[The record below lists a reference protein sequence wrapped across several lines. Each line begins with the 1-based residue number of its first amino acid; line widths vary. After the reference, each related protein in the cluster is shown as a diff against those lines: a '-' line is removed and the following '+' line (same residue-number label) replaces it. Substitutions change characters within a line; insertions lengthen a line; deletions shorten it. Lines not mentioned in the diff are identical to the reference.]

1 VPITGARTMSSYALE
16 NQRARRRL
24 LRHCVLLG
32 RALKRRVPA
41 RRRLEAAVGCEQAR
55 LLVEALTDDHGRVRR
70 LRVKSSP

>member
-1 VPITGARTMSSYALE
+1 MSSYALE
-16 NQRARRRL
+16 NHIRARRRL

-41 RRRLEAAVGCEQAR
+41 SRRLEAAVGREQAR
-55 LLVEALTDDHGRVRR
+55 LLVEALTDDHGGALRARR